1 MTELFWLKRG
11 SILQKYSKLHRQ
23 KQIKFLIR
31 AGISFAVVLAVI
43 LAGVVAAKFVHITK
57 ENEKPVVKIENP
69 LVPDEVS
76 LVMVG
81 DNLLHTPLIRNAEQ
95 EDGTLNFDSLYEEML
110 PYFQEA
116 DLSVIVQETVLG
128 GKDLGYS
135 GYPMF
140 NSPQEVGN
148 SIVRAG
154 FDIVLHSTNHTLDKG
169 ARGVENTLKFW
180 KKYPQVTVLGINES
194 VEAQN
199 SITYLEKNGIKF
211 ALLNYTDSTN
221 GIPTPAGKEYLV
233 NTVNEEKMISDLLIA
248 EENAEFT
255 IVFMHWGTEYSLTEN
270 EYQSNLA
277 KLMCENGADLIMGSH
292 PHVLE
297 PVKWIEAENGNKALV
312 YYSLGNYV
320 SRQKEANN
328 LLGGM
333 ASVKISRNKDNVIYI
348 KESSIMPI
356 VTHYNVNSRGFRVYP
371 LKDYTAELAAQH
383 GVSQYDG
390 EVSVERFENTFE
402 KVFGNNTAITLDY

>member
-1 MTELFWLKRG
+1 M
-11 SILQKYSKLHRQ
+11 QKYSKIHRQ
-23 KQIKFLIR
+23 KKIKFLIR
-31 AGISFAVVLAVI
+31 AGISCSVVLAVI
-43 LAGVVAAKFVHITK
+43 LAGVTAAKFVHVTK

-69 LVPDEVS
+69 FVPDEVS

-81 DNLLHTPLIRNAEQ
+81 DNLLHTPLIRNAER

-128 GKDLGYS
+128 GKELGYS

-140 NSPQEVGN
+140 NSPQEVGD

-154 FDIVLHSTNHTLDKG
+154 FDVVLHSTNHTLDKG
-169 ARGVENTLKFW
+169 AKGVENTLEFW
-180 KKYPQVTVLGINES
+180 KKYPEVTVLGINES
-194 VEAQN
+194 IDKQN

-221 GIPTPAGKEYLV
+221 GIPKPSGKEYLV
-233 NTVNEEKMISDLLIA
+233 NTVNEEKIKSDLLIA

-270 EYQSNLA
+270 EFQTNLA

-297 PVKWIEAENGNKALV
+297 PVKWVESESGNKALV

-333 ASVKISRNKDNVIYI
+333 ATVKICRNNDNSIYI
-348 KESSIMPI
+348 KECSIMPI

-371 LKDYTAELAAQH
+371 LKDYTDELASQH
-383 GVSQYDG
+383 GVTQYDG
-390 EVSVERFENTFE
+390 KVSVERFRATFE
-402 KVFGNNTAITLDY
+402 KVFEGNTAITLDY